1 MRSFS
6 PSDSF
11 SKLSVMPTPLRLSTC
26 IDAPVAIDHL
36 VDWLIDYLDAS
47 GLKGWVVGVSG
58 GIDSAVVS
66 ALLARTGRPVL
77 SLRLPIH
84 QAESQDNRGARHIAA
99 LEAEFGQMSSACVDL
114 TLAFDHWK
122 SDFER
127 ANQAISTLG
136 EANARARLRMT
147 TLYAAAAERD
157 ALVVGTGNRVED
169 FGVGFYTKYGD
180 GGVDLSPIANLYKSE
195 VFALGSSLGVAQEIL
210 DAAPTDGL
218 WGDGRTDEEQ
228 LGATY
233 EELEWAMEH
242 WNEGDAVDILETLQ
256 GRAAEVMEIFQR
268 LNRANQ
274 HKMRPIPVAPIP
286 SNLRTVTR

>member
-1 MRSFS
+1 
-6 PSDSF
+6 
-11 SKLSVMPTPLRLSTC
+11 MPTPLRLSTS

-36 VDWLIDYLDAS
+36 VDWLIDYLDGS

-77 SLRLPIH
+77 ALRLPIH

-99 LEAEFGQMSSACVDL
+99 LETEFDQVSSACVDL
-114 TLAFDHWK
+114 TRAFDHWK
-122 SDFER
+122 SDFEL
-127 ANQAISTLG
+127 ANQEISTLG

-286 SNLRTVTR
+286 LNLRTVAR